1 MQVVIAAVGKP
12 RDRHLAAAIEEYERR
27 ARRYWPLDVIELR
40 EATARGVTPE
50 QARERESTRLA
61 ERIPEGADLVV
72 CDEAGQRVSSREF
85 AVLMG
90 DFRTRARSVA
100 FAIGGAFGLTSS
112 LRDRASRVLQLAPWT
127 LPHEM
132 ARLVLAEQLYRAGTI
147 LRGEPY
153 HK

>member
-72 CDEAGQRVSSREF
+72 CDEAGQRGSAPEF

-100 FAIGGAFGLTSS
+100 FAIGGACGVTSPLPDPS
-112 LRDRASRVLQLAPWT
+112 SVELHISPLA
-127 LPHEM
+127 
-132 ARLVLAEQLYRAGTI
+132 
-147 LRGEPY
+147 
-153 HK
+153 

>member
-50 QARERESTRLA
+50 QAREREATRLA

-72 CDEAGQRVSSREF
+72 CDEAGQRVASRGF
-85 AVLMG
+85 AGVMG
-90 DFRTRARSVA
+90 DFPARARPAASA
-100 FAIGGAFGLTSS
+100 IRRPIGGTPA
-112 LRDRASRVLQLAPWT
+112 
-127 LPHEM
+127 LPCQ
-132 ARLVLAEQLYRAGTI
+132 A
-147 LRGEPY
+147 
-153 HK
+153 

>member
-72 CDEAGQRVSSREF
+72 CDEAGQRGSSRAF
-85 AVLMG
+85 PVLKG
-90 DFRTRARSVA
+90 DFRTRPPSVA
-100 FAIGGAFGLTSS
+100 FAISGAFWVTSS
-112 LRDRASRVLQLAPWT
+112 FRYRAFRALQLPPLT
-127 LPHEM
+127 LPPPT
-132 ARLVLAEQLYRAGTI
+132 ARPVLAQ
-147 LRGEPY
+147 
-153 HK
+153 

>member
-1 MQVVIAAVGKP
+1 M
-12 RDRHLAAAIEEYERR
+12 EEDDGRP
-27 ARRYWPLDVIELR
+27 RRYWPLDVIELR

-112 LRDRASRVLQLAPWT
+112 LPDRASRVLQLAPLP
-127 LPHEM
+127 LPHQM
-132 ARLVLAEQLYRAGTI
+132 ASLVLPQPPFPPPPPPPGD
-147 LRGEPY
+147 
-153 HK
+153 

>member
-1 MQVVIAAVGKP
+1 MRVVTAPGGTRRAGHRAGAMEK
-12 RDRHLAAAIEEYERR
+12 YERGP
-27 ARRYWPLDVIELR
+27 RRYWPLDVIELR

-72 CDEAGQRVSSREF
+72 CDEAGQRGSSREF
-85 AVLMG
+85 AGLMG

-100 FAIGGAFGLTSS
+100 FAIGGAFGLTAS
-112 LRDRASRVLQLAPWT
+112 LRDRASRGRQLAPWP
-127 LPHEM
+127 LPHEV

>member
-72 CDEAGQRVSSREF
+72 CDEAGQPVASPEF
-85 AVLMG
+85 PELMG
-90 DFRTRARSVA
+90 A
-100 FAIGGAFGLTSS
+100 FPE
-112 LRDRASRVLQLAPWT
+112 RDRP
-127 LPHEM
+127 
-132 ARLVLAEQLYRAGTI
+132 AR
-147 LRGEPY
+147 
-153 HK
+153 

>member
-1 MQVVIAAVGKP
+1 MKQYNGW
-12 RDRHLAAAIEEYERR
+12 
-27 ARRYWPLDVIELR
+27 ARRYWLLDVIELR

-72 CDEAGQRVSSREF
+72 CDEAGQRVSSPEF

-90 DFRTRARSVA
+90 DFPTRARSVA
-100 FAIGGAFGLTSS
+100 FAIGGAFGVTSS
-112 LRDRASRVLQLAPWT
+112 LPDPASGGLQLAPWT

-132 ARLVLAEQLYRAGTI
+132 ARLGLGEQAYRARTH
-147 LRGEPY
+147 LPRVPY
-153 HK
+153 TH

>member
-72 CDEAGQRVSSREF
+72 CDEAGQRGASREF

-90 DFRTRARSVA
+90 GFRARAPSRG
-100 FAIGGAFGLTSS
+100 FAMRGAVGG
-112 LRDRASRVLQLAPWT
+112 
-127 LPHEM
+127 
-132 ARLVLAEQLYRAGTI
+132 
-147 LRGEPY
+147 
-153 HK
+153 

>member
-72 CDEAGQRVSSREF
+72 CDEAGQSGSSRGI
-85 AVLMG
+85 AGVMG
-90 DFRTRARSVA
+90 DFRTRAPPVA
-100 FAIGGAFGLTSS
+100 FAIGRAFGFPSS
-112 LRDRASRVLQLAPWT
+112 LPDP
-127 LPHEM
+127 
-132 ARLVLAEQLYRAGTI
+132 
-147 LRGEPY
+147 
-153 HK
+153 